1 MTLENIKEKI
11 EKVID
16 EIKIE
21 RVEISSFNKLEK
33 RIINIIGWI
42 IFIGCLY
49 YWIFFFFIVRIY
61 GPLLYTTYFTTI
73 LIGFTCI
80 FKFESTLFNTL
91 TCITVYGF
99 INITIGLSFNVTD
112 ILNLISGP
120 LLHGFIVGV
129 QLFIIFHR
137 KIYIQRG
144 YLMWGLL
151 FYFIFMSSY
160 DSFSRWNLITGLENI
175 FSAEFT
181 KAYSFYALWIS
192 GIVIYHY
199 KNRFGLVI
207 KE

>member
-1 MTLENIKEKI
+1 MALENIKEII

-16 EIKIE
+16 EIKIK
-21 RVEISSFNKLEK
+21 RVEIPSFNKLEK
-33 RIINIIGWI
+33 RIIGIIGWI
-42 IFIGCLY
+42 IFIACLY

-99 INITIGLSFNVTD
+99 INITIGLSFTVTD

-120 LLHGFIVGV
+120 LLHGFIAGV
-129 QLFIIFHR
+129 QLFIVFHR
-137 KIYIQRG
+137 KIYIQKS

-160 DSFSRWNLITGLENI
+160 DSFHRWNLITGLEHV
-175 FSAEFT
+175 FSAVFT

-199 KNRFGLVI
+199 KNRLGLII